1 MSIVDKHIGKHLLHF
16 QNEGDSL
23 FDDIFEIIQ
32 SEVKQDHYLLLHYI
46 HLLLNEVFS
55 EEISDT
61 KTLHLHFEYDLNH
74 DSLLVIAQY
83 LLIRFF
89 KENKNTNKIN
99 NDDITKLQELKIR
112 LRSIEKRISEK
123 CPEGAKGGSKI
134 YKDWIREK
142 KDVKTLISFYNQ
154 LNDNINIST
163 NALFNCQVQLAKS
176 LNTIFETR
184 PYAKEIES
192 KNNLLTFNLLNTK
205 LTLNQIDERDNSII
219 DNLETTILFDCER
232 KKLMQY
238 FSLKDISDYD
248 IKLKKY
254 LIITFGTKSTSTQ
267 NLRDRINL
275 IQNRFKVASENSY
288 PIIRS
293 EIDYTLGNKSNKYI
307 PVSFLGLEVSHFWNT
322 FVLETNIQDLY
333 ELRSVKMMNLYSL
346 CFSQEIKNH
355 ILQEIFSE
363 AETSYLISDETKQKL
378 LYLRSDDLSALKE
391 SLENMLNLIISSDIK
406 QIISNKIK
414 SETIF
419 IVDNFILNSKKLRSL
434 ISSSLLLTD
443 KNKLVSWSA
452 FENLKNEAIIILSY
466 QDQGKYPY
474 YFYPNVIETTVAKS
488 TAVEAIFHKFLFY
501 NRYQW
506 AKHNISKEIYRL
518 TDHPIRKRYFHWE
531 RLKDSINNLRPQK
544 EDEIDWN
551 LEQQYA
557 GSSERETIKLKL
569 KGAREKTFNSSD
581 LFIYSID
588 NISFRVEKIGDI
600 INLSDDVTEYSVH
613 NLDEIQENINI
624 YERIIDKNQ
633 HEEELNIIRKEFD
646 IEKDT
651 TGRLWKILLKKKA
664 HSFGEN
670 IVYDNLKKHFEK
682 KDLKIV
688 SLNHFQNNWLNP
700 ESDSIAPL
708 SKKVFIELCD
718 FLELPKLYFVLI
730 QRLRNTLKQSSRQS
744 TQQMNRL
751 LQNLFND
758 GCFDDGINLSE
769 LIAANIEKYKSKH
782 PLDELGIDEK
792 YLGKNLIAL
801 VQLIKPEIRLK
812 EIENSK
818 RPNNE

>member
-46 HLLLNEVFS
+46 HLLLNEVFP

-74 DSLLVIAQY
+74 ESLLVIAQY
-83 LLIRFF
+83 LLIRFS

-112 LRSIEKRISEK
+112 LRSIEKKISK
-123 CPEGAKGGSKI
+123 QCPEGAKGASKI

-142 KDVKTLISFYNQ
+142 KDIKTLINFYDQ
-154 LNDNINIST
+154 LNDNIDIST
-163 NALFNCQVQLAKS
+163 NALFNCQVRLASS
-176 LNTIFETR
+176 LNTVFETR

-192 KNNLLTFNLLNTK
+192 KNHLLTFNLLNTK
-205 LTLNQIDERDNSII
+205 LTLNQIDERDKSII

-238 FSLKDISDYD
+238 FSLKDISDYE
-248 IKLKKY
+248 INLKKY
-254 LIITFGTKSTSTQ
+254 LIITFGIKSTSTQ

-307 PVSFLGLEVSHFWNT
+307 PVSFIGIDDTSYFWET
-322 FVLETNIQDLY
+322 FLLETKYQDLY

-363 AETSYLISDETKQKL
+363 AETSYLISEETKQKL

-419 IVDNFILNSKKLRSL
+419 IVDNFILNLQKLRSL
-434 ISSSLLLTD
+434 ISSCLLLTD

-474 YFYPNVIETTVAKS
+474 YFYPNVIETTIAKS

-506 AKHNISKEIYRL
+506 AKHNISKEIYKL

-544 EDEIDWN
+544 EDEINWD

-600 INLSDDVTEYSVH
+600 INPSDDVSEYSVH

-624 YERIIDKNQ
+624 YEKIIDKNQ
-633 HEEELNIIRKEFD
+633 HEEELNIIREKFG
-646 IEKDT
+646 IENET
-651 TGRLWKILLKKKA
+651 TGRLWKILLKQKA
-664 HSFGEN
+664 QFFGEN

-758 GCFDDGINLSE
+758 GCFDDEANLNE
-769 LIAANIEKYKSKH
+769 IIASNLESYKIKH
-782 PLDELGIDEK
+782 PLDELGIDEQ

-801 VQLIKPEIRLK
+801 VQLIKPEITLK
-812 EIENSK
+812 EIEEFK
-818 RPNNE
+818 KTE

>member
-46 HLLLNEVFS
+46 HLLLNEVFP
-55 EEISDT
+55 EEISET

-89 KENKNTNKIN
+89 KESSNTSSLSSQNEDALQLLKAN
-99 NDDITKLQELKIR
+99 LHSKLRALSPCPDGASGLKGNR
-112 LRSIEKRISEK
+112 
-123 CPEGAKGGSKI
+123 I
-134 YKDWIREK
+134 YKNWIRK
-142 KDVKTLISFYNQ
+142 KNDVQTLINFYDQ
-154 LNDNINIST
+154 LDGNINIST
-163 NALFNCQVQLAKS
+163 NALFNCQVRLASS
-176 LNTIFETR
+176 LNTIFETK

-192 KNNLLTFNLLNTK
+192 KNNLFTFNLLNTK

-219 DNLETTILFDCER
+219 DNLEATILFDCER

-238 FSLKDISDYD
+238 FSLKDISDYE

-307 PVSFLGLEVSHFWNT
+307 PVSFIGIDDTSYFWET
-322 FVLETNIQDLY
+322 FLLETKYQDLY

-419 IVDNFILNSKKLRSL
+419 IVDNFILNSQKLHSL
-434 ISSSLLLTD
+434 ISSSLLLTG

-506 AKHNISKEIYRL
+506 AKHNISKEIYKL

-531 RLKDSINNLRPQK
+531 RLKDSINNLRPQR

-613 NLDEIQENINI
+613 NLEEIQESINI

-633 HEEELNIIRKEFD
+633 HEEELNIIR
-646 IEKDT
+646 EKFGVENET
-651 TGRLWKILLKKKA
+651 TGRLWKILLKQKA
-664 HSFGEN
+664 QFLGEN

-751 LQNLFND
+751 LQNLLND
-758 GCFDDGINLSE
+758 GCFDDEANLNE
-769 LIAANIEKYKSKH
+769 IIASNLESYKIKH
-782 PLDELGIDEK
+782 PLDELGIDEQ

-812 EIENSK
+812 EIEEFK
-818 RPNNE
+818 KTE

>member
-23 FDDIFEIIQ
+23 FNDIFEIIQ

-46 HLLLNEVFS
+46 HLLLNEVFP

-83 LLIRFF
+83 FLIRFF
-89 KENKNTNKIN
+89 KESSNTSSLSSQNEDALQLLKAN
-99 NDDITKLQELKIR
+99 LHSKLRALSPCPDGASGLKGNR
-112 LRSIEKRISEK
+112 
-123 CPEGAKGGSKI
+123 I
-134 YKDWIREK
+134 YKNWIRK
-142 KDVKTLISFYNQ
+142 KNDVQTLINFYDQ
-154 LNDNINIST
+154 LDDNINIST
-163 NALFNCQVQLAKS
+163 NALFNCQVRLASS
-176 LNTIFETR
+176 LNTIFETK

-219 DNLETTILFDCER
+219 DNLEATILFDCER

-238 FSLKDISDYD
+238 FSLKDISDYEK
-248 IKLKKY
+248 KLKKY
-254 LIITFGTKSTSTQ
+254 LIITFGTKNTSTQ

-307 PVSFLGLEVSHFWNT
+307 PVSFIGIDDTSYFWET
-322 FVLETNIQDLY
+322 FLLETKYQDLY

-391 SLENMLNLIISSDIK
+391 SLENILNLIISSDIK

-414 SETIF
+414 SEAIF
-419 IVDNFILNSKKLRSL
+419 IVDNFILNSQKLRSL
-434 ISSSLLLTD
+434 ISSCLLLTG
-443 KNKLVSWSA
+443 KNKLVTWSA

-466 QDQGKYPY
+466 QDQGRYPY
-474 YFYPNVIETTVAKS
+474 YFYPNVIETAVAKS

-506 AKHNISKEIYRL
+506 AKHNISKEIYKL
-518 TDHPIRKRYFHWE
+518 TDHPVRKKYFHWD
-531 RLKDSINNLRPQK
+531 RLKDSIKNLRPEK
-544 EDEIDWN
+544 DESVVWEFEQEYSGNID
-551 LEQQYA
+551 
-557 GSSERETIKLKL
+557 RETIKLKL
-569 KGAREKTFNSSD
+569 KNSKTKTFNSSD
-581 LFIYSID
+581 LFVYSTD
-588 NISFRVEKIGDI
+588 NRFFNVGKIGYI
-600 INLSDDVTEYSVH
+600 IDLLDCENKYYVH
-613 NLDEIQENINI
+613 NLDEIQQSLNI
-624 YERIIDKNQ
+624 YDKIIDTNQ
-633 HEEELNIIRKEFD
+633 YEKELNIIR
-646 IEKDT
+646 EKFGVENET

-670 IVYDNLKKHFEK
+670 IVYDNLKKHLEK

-708 SKKVFIELCD
+708 SKKVFIELCN
-718 FLELPKLYFVLI
+718 FLGLPREYLMII
-730 QRLRNTLKQSSRQS
+730 QRLRNTSKQSSRQS

-758 GCFDDGINLSE
+758 GCFDDEANLNE
-769 LIAANIEKYKSKH
+769 IIASNLESYKIKH
-782 PLDELGIDEK
+782 PLDELGIDEQ

-801 VQLIKPEIRLK
+801 VQLIKPEITLK
-812 EIENSK
+812 EIEEFK
-818 RPNNE
+818 KTE